1 MNNPPNYDAAKSV
14 SFEVRER
21 RPLQA
26 DTISTASTL
35 DIADAVVSPDVKD
48 AVSVADKVNT
58 SDVYYPPSSTYHH
71 STAGG
76 GKDKRTESLYDRV
89 GPIGLVAAGAF
100 CLLLLV
106 LICVLVNSTNAIR
119 HDMEDIKSKLASCED
134 CLVRDVVTDAVE

>member
-21 RPLQA
+21 RPLPA

-48 AVSVADKVNT
+48 VVTVADKVNT

-71 STAGG
+71 STAGS
-76 GKDKRTESLYDRV
+76 GKDKRTKSFYDRV